1 MADGFKRIDFRLY
14 GSLCSDRSSNG
25 MQADAKVWTA
35 FYCSGKTYWVSMA
48 AVSIRVSGK
57 YSIIEARL
65 RTMYEDKTLICKEC
79 GNEFVFTAG
88 EQEFYASKGLSLI
101 HI

>member
-57 YSIIEARL
+57 YSIIEAR
-65 RTMYEDKTLICKEC
+65 
-79 GNEFVFTAG
+79 
-88 EQEFYASKGLSLI
+88 
-101 HI
+101 